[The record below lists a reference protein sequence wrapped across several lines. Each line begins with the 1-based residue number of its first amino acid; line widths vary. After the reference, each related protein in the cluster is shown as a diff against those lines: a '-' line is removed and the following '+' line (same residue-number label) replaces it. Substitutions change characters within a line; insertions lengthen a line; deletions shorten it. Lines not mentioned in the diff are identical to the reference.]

1 MTRQILVTAALPY
14 ANGPIHLGHLV
25 EYIQTDIF
33 ARYQRL
39 RGERVAFVCADDT
52 HGTAIMIRAQKEGR
66 TPEALIAD
74 MAVQH
79 QRDFAAFGVG
89 FDHYGSTNSAANRR
103 IANGIWQALR
113 QRELVVERSVERLF
127 DAKQNTFLAD
137 RFVVGDCP
145 RCGAKD
151 QYGDSCDVCGST
163 YAATELKNP
172 RSVHSGATPE
182 LRPSRQLFVQ
192 LTPLQPFLTTWT
204 QKSGA
209 LQTEVAN
216 YLAGHFLDKPLQ
228 DWDVSRPAPY
238 FGFEIPDAPGQYW
251 YVWFDAP
258 IGYIAATAEWC
269 ERTGERLADWWQ
281 NEKCEV
287 VHFLGKDITYFH
299 TLFWPA
305 LLHVGGYQLPKRVQ
319 IHGFLRVNGEKMSK
333 SKGTFVTAARYL
345 EHLDP
350 EWLRY
355 YYASKLSSKID
366 DLDFQGEEFV
376 GKVNSDLVGRVVNLA
391 SRSAR
396 FVEATGLSERY
407 PDDGGRFA
415 RGAAAATAI
424 AAAYEAC
431 DYREAT
437 RLVMTLADAANEY
450 VEAKAPWTLKKD
462 PAKAQEL
469 QDVCTVVL
477 NLFHQIAVYLQPVL
491 PKLAARAGALLGT
504 AADRWEMATK
514 PLVGSKVAKFEH
526 MMTRVEAAAV
536 QAMFVPEAAGAATA
550 APASPGA
557 PPASK
562 ATSGSTT
569 TATASVGTDTLAKE
583 PLAPQIT
590 IDDFQKI
597 DLRIAEV
604 LAAESVPE
612 AKKLLR
618 LTLSFGGG
626 VTRNVFAGIK
636 GAYEPSQLVGRLVV
650 MVANLAPR
658 QMKFGLS
665 EGMVIAAGTDGEV
678 FLLSPDAGA
687 KPGQRL
693 H

>member
-1 MTRQILVTAALPY
+1 MTRQILVTSALPY

-33 ARYQRL
+33 ARFQRL
-39 RGERVAFVCADDT
+39 RGHRVAFLCADDT

-66 TPEALIAD
+66 SPEALIAD
-74 MAVQH
+74 MSVQH
-79 QRDFAAFGVG
+79 QRDFAAFGIS
-89 FDHYGSTNSAANRR
+89 FEHYGSTNSQANYDVCR
-103 IANGIWQALR
+103 GIWQRLR
-113 QRELVVERSVERLF
+113 AQNLVVERSVERLF
-127 DAKQNTFLAD
+127 DPVQKTFLAD
-137 RFVVGDCP
+137 RFVVGTCP
-145 RCGAKD
+145 RCGAAD
-151 QYGDSCDVCGST
+151 QYGDSCDKCGST

-182 LRPSRQLFVQ
+182 LRPSQQLFVRLQ
-192 LTPLQPFLTTWT
+192 PLQAFLTEWT

-209 LQTEVAN
+209 LQEEVAN

-238 FGFEIPDAPGQYW
+238 FGFEIPDAKGQFW

-258 IGYIAATAEWC
+258 VGYIAAAVEWC
-269 ERTGERLADWWQ
+269 ANTGQSLDAWWKNPQ
-281 NEKCEV
+281 CEV

-305 LLHVGGYQLPKRVQ
+305 LLHVGGYSLPRRVQ

-355 YYASKLSSKID
+355 YYASKLSNKID
-366 DLDFQGEEFV
+366 DLDFQVDEFV

-396 FVEATGLSERY
+396 FVEATGLSGAY
-407 PDDGGRFA
+407 PDDGGLFA
-415 RGAAAATAI
+415 RALAQRDAI
-424 AAAYEAC
+424 ALAYESC
-431 DYREAT
+431 DYREAM
-437 RLVMTLADAANEY
+437 RLVMLLADAANEF
-450 VEAKAPWTLKKD
+450 VEKKAPWTLKKD
-462 PAKAQEL
+462 PARAREL

-491 PKLAARAGALLGT
+491 PGFAAKAGALLGS
-504 AADRWEMATK
+504 ACDRWELVAK
-514 PLVGSKVAKFEH
+514 PLVGTKVAPFAH
-526 MMTRVEAAAV
+526 MMTRVEVDKV
-536 QAMFVPEAAGAATA
+536 QAMFVPEAATGPAPAA
-550 APASPGA
+550 APTPAAGA
-557 PPASK
+557 GDAND
-562 ATSGSTT
+562 A
-569 TATASVGTDTLAKE
+569 LAKE
-583 PLAPQIT
+583 PLAPEIT
-590 IDDFQKI
+590 IDDFQKV
-597 DLRIAEV
+597 DLRVAMV
-604 LAAESVPE
+604 VAAEAVPE

-618 LTLSFGGG
+618 LTLSLGSGP
-626 VTRNVFAGIK
+626 TRNVFAGIK
-636 GAYEPSQLVGRLVV
+636 SAYEPQQLVGRLVV
-650 MVANLAPR
+650 MVGNLAPR
-658 QMKFGLS
+658 KMKFGVS

-678 FLLSPDAGA
+678 YLLSPDSGA